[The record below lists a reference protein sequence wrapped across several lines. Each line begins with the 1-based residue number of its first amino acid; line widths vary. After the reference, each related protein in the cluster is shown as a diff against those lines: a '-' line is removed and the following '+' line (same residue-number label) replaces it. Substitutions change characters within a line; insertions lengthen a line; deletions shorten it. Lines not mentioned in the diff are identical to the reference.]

1 MCKGKR
7 NSDSQCDPVSGIVS
21 DVLEGILLS
30 YIRESSEGFALL
42 ESSGRI
48 LFINTALSAL
58 LGRTEREV
66 LGTSIR
72 GYISPERS
80 SDPGSFL
87 SAVLET
93 GKTDEVIWF
102 NGTDESLF
110 PSISHG
116 EKVTE
121 GTGGAP
127 LIALSVRNLDA
138 VLGSTRGMEQAHG
151 LMETILDSI
160 PDTIGI
166 QDMDHTVLRYNR
178 AGYDMLGLSPEEVRG
193 RKCFELIGLESPCSE
208 CATTEVYRTGKPAI
222 IEKYVPEMEKWL
234 DVRSYPVI
242 SGVSGE
248 LTGVIEH
255 MRDITEQKRIQQALM
270 DSEQKH
276 RSLVETMSEGIV
288 ERTGNTLTFINRS
301 FYEMT
306 GYTADELMGADV
318 RILFDESSWRSFS
331 RQLSLRE
338 TGIADPYEIMVTRKD
353 GSRFPVLIS
362 PHPVFRD
369 GKLVKST
376 GVFTDISKLKEAE
389 KEKLRLTAQL
399 QYAQKLE
406 SLGVLA
412 GGIAHDF
419 NNLLMTMLG
428 NADLALQ
435 DLPPT
440 GDAAEYIKEVESA
453 ARQAADLAS
462 QMLAYA
468 GRRAFS
474 MESIDLNHV
483 VRGMTRILKA
493 SIANRGEIE
502 FSLETGL
509 PRIMAD
515 PTQIRQIVMN
525 LILNASE
532 ALPDGNGNIAVST
545 YVQEF
550 ITAEL
555 SGSLPD
561 GKFPG
566 GKYVCLEVADGGCGM
581 DEKMLSRLFDPFF
594 TTKQTGRGLGL
605 ASLLGI
611 VSSHKGCILV
621 DSTPGVGSKFRIL
634 FPIRAGRAET
644 GTETGR
650 KSVTALCTTGC
661 ILLIDDEDNVLS
673 VGSGLL
679 EALGFAVMTASD
691 LASAAAQLEELEND
705 IVMIVI
711 DHSMPNYKGHEL
723 LKKLGHLLEGIPIV
737 VSSGFSRDEVLSLYE
752 GYDVREF
759 LAKPYGIDDLR
770 KVVHEVFNG

>member
-1 MCKGKR
+1 MRKGKR
-7 NSDSQCDPVSGIVS
+7 GSDSQCDPASEIVP
-21 DVLEGILLS
+21 DALESTLLS
-30 YIRESSEGFALL
+30 HIMESNEGFALL
-42 ESSGRI
+42 DTSGRI
-48 LFINTALSAL
+48 LFINTALAAL
-58 LGRTEREV
+58 LGHTGKKV
-66 LGTSIR
+66 LGTSIID
-72 GYISPERS
+72 YISLEKS
-80 SDPGSFL
+80 SNPGTFL
-87 SAVLET
+87 STVLET

-102 NGTDESLF
+102 TGTDESVF
-110 PSISHG
+110 SSILHG

-121 GTGGAP
+121 ETSGAS
-127 LIALSVRNLDA
+127 LIALSVRNLDV
-138 VLGSTRGMEQAHG
+138 VLGSTRENDHVHG
-151 LMETILDSI
+151 LMETILDAI

-166 QDMDHTVLRYNR
+166 QDMEHKVLRYNQ
-178 AGYDMLGLSPEEVRG
+178 AGYDMLGLSPEQVRG
-193 RKCFELIGLESPCSE
+193 KKCFELIGMDAPCKE
-208 CATTEVYRTGKPAI
+208 CATTEVYRTGKPAM
-222 IEKYVPEMEKWL
+222 IEKYVPEMEMWL
-234 DVRSYPVI
+234 DVRSYPI
-242 SGVSGE
+242 TSGVSGE

-276 RSLVETMSEGIV
+276 RSLVETMSEGIA
-288 ERTGNTLTFINRS
+288 ERTGNTLTFVNRS

-306 GYTADELMGADV
+306 GYNADELMGADI

-353 GSRFPVLIS
+353 GSRFPVLVS
-362 PHPVFRD
+362 PYPEFRD

-435 DLPPT
+435 NLPP

-474 MESIDLNHV
+474 MESLDLNHV
-483 VRGMTRILKA
+483 VTGMTRILKA
-493 SIANRGEIE
+493 SIANRGGIE
-502 FSLETGL
+502 FSLEADL

-525 LILNASE
+525 LVLNASE
-532 ALPDGNGNIAVST
+532 ALPDGNGNIAIST

-550 ITAEL
+550 STTEL

-561 GKFPG
+561 GKFPR
-566 GKYVCLEVADGGCGM
+566 GKYVCLEVEDGGCGM

-611 VSSHKGCILV
+611 VSSHKGCVLV
-621 DSTPGVGSKFRIL
+621 DSIPGVGSTFRIL
-634 FPIRAGRAET
+634 FTIRSGQAESGT
-644 GTETGR
+644 GTER
-650 KSVTALCTTGC
+650 KSVTALCATGRV
-661 ILLIDDEDNVLS
+661 LLIDDEDNVLS
-673 VGSGLL
+673 VGRGML
-679 EALGFAVMTASD
+679 EALGFAVVTASD
-691 LASAAAQLEELEND
+691 LTSAASLLAELESD

-711 DHSMPNYKGHEL
+711 DHSMPHYKGYEL
-723 LKKLGHLLEGIPIV
+723 LRKLENLIEGIPVV
-737 VSSGFSRDEVLSLYE
+737 VSSGFGRDEVLSLYE
-752 GYDVREF
+752 GYNVREF

-770 KVVHEVFNG
+770 RVVHQVFNG